1 MTSNAERQ
9 RAYRERH
16 LHGVDGKGD
25 RLNMVISMHTKIS
38 LERLASCYG
47 VTKKAML
54 EMLVDQAEQALLEPA
69 TGSQR
74 DGYYKKRLR
83 MEWLVTQ

>member
-16 LHGVDGKGD
+16 LHDIDGKSD
-25 RLNMVISMHTKIS
+25 RLSMVISMHTKTS

-47 VTKKAML
+47 VTQKAML
-54 EMLVDQAEQALLEPA
+54 EMLVDKAERDLIEAA
-69 TGSQR
+69 TRGQR

-83 MEWLVTQ
+83 MGWPVTQ

>member
-25 RLNMVISMHTKIS
+25 RLSMVISMHTKTS

-47 VTKKAML
+47 VTQKAML
-54 EMLVDQAEQALLEPA
+54 EALIDQTERLLLESA
-69 TGSQR
+69 TRAQR

-83 MEWLVTQ
+83 MEWPVIR

>member
-9 RAYRERH
+9 KAYRQRH
-16 LHGVDGKGD
+16 LHGIDGKSD
-25 RLNMVISMHTKIS
+25 RLSMVISMHAKTS

-47 VTKKAML
+47 VTQKTML
-54 EMLVDQAEQALLEPA
+54 EMLVDKAERDLIEAA
-69 TGSQR
+69 TRGER

>member
-16 LHGVDGKGD
+16 LHDIDGKSD
-25 RLNMVISMHTKIS
+25 RLSMVISMHTKTS

-47 VTKKAML
+47 VTQKAML
-54 EMLVDQAEQALLEPA
+54 EMLVDKAERDLLEAA
-69 TGSQR
+69 TRGQR

-83 MEWLVTQ
+83 MEWSVTQ